1 MTLIIDSKKR
11 YIYPA
16 DLCFLMCVIIR
27 IIIPT
32 PNPILHPTTTSRSI
46 IRHRIN
52 PTRPSSVANGL
63 TPDVHVRLE
72 LYMGRTWTLV
82 AIVLAGIGA
91 CGALWMLIYVL
102 IKICDSTLSGQQT
115 LGLLMLVGVILM
127 YLRYVSSSNGTIII
141 K

>member
-1 MTLIIDSKKR
+1 MIL
-11 YIYPA
+11 Y
-16 DLCFLMCVIIR
+16 FR

-32 PNPILHPTTTSRSI
+32 PKPITYRTSTSRLVI
-46 IRHRIN
+46 HQRIK
-52 PTRPSSVANGL
+52 PTRSSTLANGL
-63 TPDVHVRLE
+63 TPDVLVELE

-102 IKICDSTLSGQQT
+102 IKICDGTLSGQQT

-127 YLRYVSSSNGTIII
+127 YLR
-141 K
+141 